1 MLGTGYFLK
10 IANINSQQEKIN
22 CHNRKTQFPQN
33 TKSRQSA
40 KINSRK
46 NFVPHGK
53 TVRVLGPYQGTIQT
67 EFLQCNVIQTF
78 ASPFLK

>member
-10 IANINSQQEKIN
+10 IANINSQQEKPI
-22 CHNRKTQFPQN
+22 CHNRKTQFPQI
-33 TKSRQSA
+33 TKNCQSA

-46 NFVPHGK
+46 NFVSHDR
-53 TVRVLGPYQGTIQT
+53 TVLKLGPYQGAIQ
-67 EFLQCNVIQTF
+67 LSSYSGNVIQTF